1 MPNPSP
7 LQPTQRENKKAK
19 FFGGK
24 GPEAQWL
31 ACWSSGL
38 KITSSVA
45 GGVCCFA
52 QPLASAS
59 MWFSWSAFFCL
70 SQSHHAWILSGLEAV
85 QACAKKSEPENLFF
99 CKALF
104 HPKRGYSTKREPQ
117 RGIATLQFPS
127 HKTHKTSRINCKLKI
142 WQSYPRVPPILK
154 VLCAWY
160 S

>member
-1 MPNPSP
+1 MFFSQPQPRPNPSP

-31 ACWSSGL
+31 ACWASGL
-38 KITSSVA
+38 KITSSIA

-85 QACAKKSEPENLFF
+85 QACAKKNRSLKNCFSAKHYFIPKGVIPQKGSRKGELQPYSS
-99 CKALF
+99 
-104 HPKRGYSTKREPQ
+104 HPTKP
-117 RGIATLQFPS
+117 T
-127 HKTHKTSRINCKLKI
+127 KLH
-142 WQSYPRVPPILK
+142 V
-154 VLCAWY
+154 
-160 S
+160 